1 MNYDRLAIELLQ
13 ALRGTRSRAQLSRRL
28 GYRSNVAH
36 RWETGRSWPTVARY
50 LQHHRKLHP
59 RHEGYFERF
68 FLRVPSWLEHLEPE
82 SEQAVA
88 AFLREIRGKTPI
100 TVLAHGCGF
109 NRYQVSRWLS
119 GAAEPRLP
127 EFLRLVEVASRR
139 LLDLVAIW
147 EDPARLPSAARSW
160 KQLQAARQAAYDQPW
175 SHAVL
180 RALEIDTGSTGLRQ
194 QINSLAERLDVDAG
208 TVEQCLHIL
217 ELTGQAKKTRG
228 YYRAQRAAMV
238 NTSRDPALGR
248 ALKLAWTRTAADRL
262 EGCSPGS
269 FGYSLFAIS
278 RADLRRLRDLHM
290 DYVRA
295 MQQLIAASEPAECV
309 GLYCSQ
315 LLDLGRQ
322 NNALESPAVRGRRR

>member
-1 MNYDRLAIELLQ
+1 MNYERLAIELLQ
-13 ALRGTRSRAQLSRRL
+13 ALRGNRSRAQLSRRL

-36 RWETGRSWPTVARY
+36 RWETGRSSPSVARY
-50 LQHHRKLHP
+50 LQHHRKIHP
-59 RHEGYFERF
+59 QHEGYFERF
-68 FLRVPSWLEHLEPE
+68 FLRVPSCLEQLEPE

-100 TVLAHGCGF
+100 TVLARGCGF

-119 GAAEPRLP
+119 GATEPRLP
-127 EFLRLVEVASRR
+127 EFLRLVDFASRR

-180 RALEIDTGSTGLRQ
+180 RALEVDSDSTGLRQ
-194 QINSLAERLDVDAG
+194 QVNRLAECLDVDAG
-208 TVEQCLHIL
+208 TVEQCLRIL
-217 ELTGQAKKTRG
+217 ALTGQVKKSRG
-228 YYRAQRAAMV
+228 QYRPQRVAVV
-238 NTSRDPALGR
+238 NTSQDPALGR

-262 EGCSPGS
+262 ERRSPGS

-315 LLDLGRQ
+315 LLDLGKR
-322 NNALESPAVRGRRR
+322 NNALESPAASPRRR